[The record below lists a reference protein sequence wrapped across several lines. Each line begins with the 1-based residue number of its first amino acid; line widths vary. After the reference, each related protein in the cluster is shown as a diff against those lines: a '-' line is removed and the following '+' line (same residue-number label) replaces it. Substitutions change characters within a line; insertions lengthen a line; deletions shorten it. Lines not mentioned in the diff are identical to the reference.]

1 MSAETEGSS
10 SSDQGGVLS
19 PSLSSGPPASSGTEC
34 GASRQQLKAG
44 TSTLGGMMATNI
56 SLCCVGH
63 DGDTSTCSGGCSTS
77 ISAGRSSGSSIQ
89 PASFEE
95 DIRRAKFASALH
107 LSKSN
112 GGKSPRSPSHSSLSI
127 DISSLPP
134 MHISSEDADDDS
146 SSKES
151 DNDEERPAASPHAP
165 SDDGK
170 SISDMDCRRGG
181 RVHRVLAEAASSPS
195 LGSID
200 DNDRGASP
208 RSFNLQPRP
217 NRHSPSPNESAS
229 ANPSLSSATNASV
242 ERSFDSTCTRPPS
255 SFGRISPHLH
265 LDLSCVA
272 VPPLNATSSNFGQRC
287 RSDSEAT
294 LGSNEVHAASTT
306 AGMRQPTQQIG
317 SARPSIEPPPWA
329 VAAKG
334 EARMEPVC
342 ESLGV
347 QSPIDLTG
355 QACFRVGRSPT
366 SDIQLL
372 HATSSRRH
380 ALLFHHPNG
389 SCYVVDCRS
398 AHGTFVNGERVKSA
412 VVTNSNVAS
421 NSGTGPSGMVIPHR
435 VRRGALIRFGGPGA
449 PCFILKSFA
458 VKFDD
463 LCASADS
470 ASEYSCGTLLS
481 SVNQSL
487 ASEVTRRLLGGAL
500 PKKDS
505 EFKTSFPNEVSS
517 PYKSSSDACEE
528 RRSTAGVENAAHEP
542 SAALLQ
548 INTRVNALSGMS
560 SLGPEDRRIAQNAA
574 SRLLTSL
581 RFQAHSNVSPSSRQC
596 GNASLGKHSLDAADR
611 PGKRMKLTV
620 ESQVDPKSPNP
631 VLVSPVTVRQ
641 NLFTSPGP
649 NSHSLTRLSSLTD
662 TPVRP
667 ILSVPLSVDGNRNP
681 FKGEGDSTPPLRRNS
696 SRHPDR
702 KVKFS
707 DQVDSLYAA
716 SITPDELSLKDNGS
730 FEDDDDTSPSLRAT
744 RHPPKTPRALLKD
757 G

>member
-334 EARMEPVC
+334 EARMEVSC
-342 ESLGV
+342 QLHNIIKNHLFYMSFGILTD
-347 QSPIDLTG
+347 SP
-355 QACFRVGRSPT
+355 PP
-366 SDIQLL
+366 
-372 HATSSRRH
+372 SSARIHSRF
-380 ALLFHHPNG
+380 ANL
-389 SCYVVDCRS
+389 S
-398 AHGTFVNGERVKSA
+398 AFKV
-412 VVTNSNVAS
+412 
-421 NSGTGPSGMVIPHR
+421 PSILR
-435 VRRGALIRFGGPGA
+435 VRRAFELAGHRHPTSSCCMPLLAGDTLCYFTTPT
-449 PCFILKSFA
+449 A
-458 VKFDD
+458 VATWSTAEV
-463 LCASADS
+463 LMA
-470 ASEYSCGTLLS
+470 LLS
-481 SVNQSL
+481 M
-487 ASEVTRRLLGGAL
+487 A
-500 PKKDS
+500 
-505 EFKTSFPNEVSS
+505 
-517 PYKSSSDACEE
+517 
-528 RRSTAGVENAAHEP
+528 
-542 SAALLQ
+542 
-548 INTRVNALSGMS
+548 
-560 SLGPEDRRIAQNAA
+560 
-574 SRLLTSL
+574 
-581 RFQAHSNVSPSSRQC
+581 
-596 GNASLGKHSLDAADR
+596 
-611 PGKRMKLTV
+611 
-620 ESQVDPKSPNP
+620 
-631 VLVSPVTVRQ
+631 
-641 NLFTSPGP
+641 
-649 NSHSLTRLSSLTD
+649 
-662 TPVRP
+662 
-667 ILSVPLSVDGNRNP
+667 
-681 FKGEGDSTPPLRRNS
+681 KG
-696 SRHPDR
+696 
-702 KVKFS
+702 
-707 DQVDSLYAA
+707 
-716 SITPDELSLKDNGS
+716 
-730 FEDDDDTSPSLRAT
+730 
-744 RHPPKTPRALLKD
+744 
-757 G
+757 